1 VFPQNSFVWDASR
14 SSCGDGETLTVSG
27 NEVRC
32 VDELGAIQSNITGT
46 TAITGIGIGLAG
58 LVIGFVLMVRFSP
71 PRDPQELSDKFD
83 AFAEKRGLQRVHQHI
98 TPMEKKAL
106 KDLAE
111 NRNAGD
117 LASRLKQ
124 IEDAY
129 KQGLINKT
137 EYEKARQSVLD
148 GIDD

>member
-1 VFPQNSFVWDASR
+1 
-14 SSCGDGETLTVSG
+14 
-27 NEVRC
+27 
-32 VDELGAIQSNITGT
+32 
-46 TAITGIGIGLAG
+46 
-58 LVIGFVLMVRFSP
+58 
-71 PRDPQELSDKFD
+71 
-83 AFAEKRGLQRVHQHI
+83 
-98 TPMEKKAL
+98 MEKKAL